1 MVACRLAV
9 ASGASGANYPCV
21 RTWSSDSVHRIPC
34 VLHML
39 AAMRGVDCVV
49 TCGAAR
55 VLWVS
60 AVRCCIVWCAGA
72 RIRRV
77 LARGRIGSVA
87 ERLDVCDRCV
97 PPGTSVCWHCGGQ
110 GRRRVRL
117 RCRDFGIREV
127 RCCVCGADW
136 RTVGDCVQAV
146 CAVARRLV
154 CTDVCSVHRTWR

>member
-21 RTWSSDSVHRIPC
+21 RKWSSDSVHRIPC

-39 AAMRGVDCVV
+39 AAMRGVDGVV

-60 AVRCCIVWCAGA
+60 AVRCCIVWCAGG

-77 LARGRIGSVA
+77 LARGGSVLLQNA
-87 ERLDVCDRCV
+87 WMFATGACHLGQV
-97 PPGTSVCWHCGGQ
+97 SVGIVA
-110 GRRRVRL
+110 VR
-117 RCRDFGIREV
+117 
-127 RCCVCGADW
+127 GA
-136 RTVGDCVQAV
+136 VVSG
-146 CAVARRLV
+146 
-154 CTDVCSVHRTWR
+154 